1 MVKGGRCVQ
10 PERSRNGI
18 KMEHQQHEL
27 PNNLKVITSSFA
39 CCKLCEAGSG
49 GSMPEPIEAGF
60 IIENSQIRNERL
72 AIPAVGS
79 PKVNIAPFQA
89 KSQSV

>member
-10 PERSRNGI
+10 PKRCRRNGI

-27 PNNLKVITSSFA
+27 PNNLKVITASCA

-49 GSMPEPIEAGF
+49 GSMPEPIEAGL
-60 IIENSQIRNERL
+60 ENSQIRNERL